1 MTSVFTIT
9 NSLSNPSTL
18 YTTLGNPS
26 TSVSYEWSSTSATPY
41 NYQTASPF
49 RRPLQPPTTS
59 LSILTYPFPT
69 DTCIPSNP
77 RPSPGLFDQNTD
89 TSRAIAKKNALAVGF
104 AVAAVVVIFALI
116 ILRFCKRGNRA
127 DRGHIRTPIDLPA
140 EPGGQDF
147 ERARQEA
154 ERLEREEK
162 MRVAREEVQQGMF
175 DDFDSA
181 YVMRDTPP
189 DEEEEEGEGAPRL
202 RWQNGSAFEWD
213 LTEGSETWWEDRRGV
228 EEEGRWDSTGW
239 RLAGDGLQNRN
250 WLGRGF

>member
-9 NSLSNPSTL
+9 NSLSNLSTL

-26 TSVSYEWSSTSATPY
+26 TLVSYEWSSTSAIPY

-59 LSILTYPFPT
+59 LNILTYPFPT
-69 DTCIPSNP
+69 DSYIPSNP
-77 RPSPGLFDQNTD
+77 RPSPSLFDQNTD
-89 TSRAIAKKNALAVGF
+89 TSRAIAKKSALAVIF

-116 ILRFCKRGNRA
+116 ILRFCKRGKRA
-127 DRGHIRTPIDLPA
+127 DREHTRTPIDLSA
-140 EPGGQDF
+140 EPGGQNF

-181 YVMRDTPP
+181 YVVRDTPP
-189 DEEEEEGEGAPRL
+189 DEEEEEEEGGAPRL

-228 EEEGRWDSTGW
+228 EEEGRRYSTG
-239 RLAGDGLQNRN
+239 
-250 WLGRGF
+250 